1 MCHTLAKHLF
11 KPTDIQNLFQERI
24 RMLRGRGVGL
34 ASWVI
39 LITSLGRILHL
50 GGALKD
56 VCQMTYWCI
65 GETAAFLR
73 INKNGWCLTGSIENP
88 VPSFSFL
95 CPAGWDVRIVDLIW
109 QRS

>member
-1 MCHTLAKHLF
+1 
-11 KPTDIQNLFQERI
+11 
-24 RMLRGRGVGL
+24 MLRGRGVGL

-56 VCQMTYWCI
+56 VCI

-73 INKNGWCLTGSIENP
+73 VKKTGGVCLQ
-88 VPSFSFL
+88 
-95 CPAGWDVRIVDLIW
+95 DV
-109 QRS
+109 